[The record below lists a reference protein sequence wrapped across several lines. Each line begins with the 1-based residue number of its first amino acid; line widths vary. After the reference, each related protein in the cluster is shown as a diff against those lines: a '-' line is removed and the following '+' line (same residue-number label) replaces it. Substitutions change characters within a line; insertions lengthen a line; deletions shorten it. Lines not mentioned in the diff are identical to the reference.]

1 MANSEKIKIS
11 EAKDLYSILP
21 EEFREEFA
29 IGMHEF
35 RDGGVFGGRP
45 EHLQG
50 EWSQETVREV
60 KESILS
66 NGLNFSKH
74 SKLLSTVM
82 FDDREFDSY
91 ISRGPTRKGGVII
104 ALPKVMRS
112 ESGKEIFVGSPQE
125 HSSFRKYWA
134 RREQATSLSDII
146 LPGEG
151 VLNPMF
157 VIGTYTNT
165 DNGIEI
171 TLNQN
176 HIAFNKGR

>member
-1 MANSEKIKIS
+1 
-11 EAKDLYSILP
+11 
-21 EEFREEFA
+21 
-29 IGMHEF
+29 
-35 RDGGVFGGRP
+35 
-45 EHLQG
+45 
-50 EWSQETVREV
+50 
-60 KESILS
+60 
-66 NGLNFSKH
+66 
-74 SKLLSTVM
+74 
-82 FDDREFDSY
+82 
-91 ISRGPTRKGGVII
+91 
-104 ALPKVMRS
+104 MRS

-176 HIAFNKGR
+176 HIAFNKGRVPDTFFEERYDNLMKKWMMQLLKKQ